1 MNVRGWLPAVFAA
14 ALLAGG
20 CRFSGGTTEWPP
32 EAVREI
38 AFQTGYPE
46 RIRVLPLAL
55 DEEENVATGEE
66 FESAYPYRELAAA
79 LRRSPVELLLLP
91 GDGRLFAVLPEE
103 GGISPRFYRAE
114 REAAGFEPEDSAVL
128 VSEQEEGRFV
138 PFFRIWSAPGVYC
151 PRPRPHKAPEWTAEN
166 TLEVSLAPEYR
177 IGTERFGER
186 REFEKAIRIHLKSG
200 RWARVV
206 LSGELPEDPA
216 LLEAFC
222 RLTDFYGSDLQ
233 YGELWR
239 CARCAGTGVER

>member
-55 DEEENVATGEE
+55 DEEENVAPGEE

-138 PFFRIWSAPGVYC
+138 PFFRIWSRRGFTVRGRVPTRRRNGRRRIRSKCRWHRSIGSEPNASESAGSLRRRSGFTSKAAAGRGWCSPGSC
-151 PRPRPHKAPEWTAEN
+151 R
-166 TLEVSLAPEYR
+166 R
-177 IGTERFGER
+177 IR
-186 REFEKAIRIHLKSG
+186 R
-200 RWARVV
+200 
-206 LSGELPEDPA
+206 
-216 LLEAFC
+216 C
-222 RLTDFYGSDLQ
+222 
-233 YGELWR
+233 WR
-239 CARCAGTGVER
+239 RSAG

>member
-55 DEEENVATGEE
+55 DEEENVAPGEE

-114 REAAGFEPEDSAVL
+114 REAAVILALWSSDFPRVD
-128 VSEQEEGRFV
+128 
-138 PFFRIWSAPGVYC
+138 PFG